1 VSDRPEQAVDAEPKE
16 CSRRPR
22 GAQRQDRRGAGG
34 RSEHGFEGQ
43 VVHIR
48 IAADDTR
55 RPKQDDCTCQIQ
67 TKTHSLLAEATDLG
81 SEPALRGRGPSSN
94 EEIPMIWYHREPT
107 LEEIL
112 SDPLTRA
119 VMEADG
125 VDRHQLEAMLRQAGR
140 NLPPL
145 RGGGR
150 WGPRSTSRGQPRHR
164 SCAALP

>member
-1 VSDRPEQAVDAEPKE
+1 
-16 CSRRPR
+16 
-22 GAQRQDRRGAGG
+22 
-34 RSEHGFEGQ
+34 
-43 VVHIR
+43 
-48 IAADDTR
+48 
-55 RPKQDDCTCQIQ
+55 
-67 TKTHSLLAEATDLG
+67 
-81 SEPALRGRGPSSN
+81 
-94 EEIPMIWYHREPT
+94 MIWYHREPT